1 MDRRVSGRMS
11 VRRPRATPGRLRA
24 GLLPALVL
32 ALVAGGAAAGCQDRA
47 PSLETRTFRLQYLRP
62 DEAAKIVEPY
72 VYAGRKDAPGSISTF
87 RDGLTIRETPEN
99 VARID
104 SVLSRYDRPVPN
116 LRLRF
121 QLIEADGA
129 GKPDPRIAS
138 LDSLLRG
145 LFRYQGYRLLDQ
157 AEVTAASGGM
167 SSAKLLVDGRSISL
181 NVWLDRVR
189 RVGGGGEADLRVD
202 LESHAFGQIL
212 ATSLTV
218 PIGKTVVLGSG
229 RPDPERGAFIVAV
242 KPEAIVGGAVGAGW
256 RGATGSA
263 SSDSPG

>member
-1 MDRRVSGRMS
+1 V
-11 VRRPRATPGRLRA
+11 VAA
-24 GLLPALVL
+24 AL
-32 ALVAGGAAAGCQDRA
+32 AAGCRAGA
-47 PSLETRTFRLQYLRP
+47 PSLETRTFRLQYLQP
-62 DEAAKIVEPY
+62 KDAAQIVAPY
-72 VYAGRKDAPGSISTF
+72 VYAARKEAAGSISTF
-87 RDGLTIRETPEN
+87 GAGLTVRETPEN
-99 VARID
+99 LARID
-104 SVLSRYDRPVPN
+104 SVLKQYDRPVPN

-145 LFRYQGYRLLDQ
+145 LFRYKGYRLLDE

-167 SSAKLLVDGRSISL
+167 SSARLLVDGRAISL

-189 RVGGGGEADLRVD
+189 GAGDGGEADLRVD
-202 LESHAFGQIL
+202 LESRAFGQIL

-242 KPEAIVGGAVGAGW
+242 KPEAIVGGAGGA
-256 RGATGSA
+256 AH
-263 SSDSPG
+263 

>member
-1 MDRRVSGRMS
+1 MDRRDRGWTRLY
-11 VRRPRATPGRLRA
+11 RPRAPLSHAFARGTLMSVA
-24 GLLPALVL
+24 L
-32 ALVAGGAAAGCQDRA
+32 ALTAALAAGCQGRA
-47 PSLETRTFRLQYLRP
+47 PALETRTFRLQYLQP
-62 DEAAKIVEPY
+62 KDAAQIVGPY
-72 VYAGRKDAPGSISTF
+72 VYAARKDAPGSISTF
-87 RDGLTIRETPEN
+87 RGGLTVRETPEN
-99 VARID
+99 LARID
-104 SVLSRYDRPVPN
+104 SVLAQYDRPVPN

-129 GKPDPRIAS
+129 TKPDPRIAS

-167 SSAKLLVDGRSISL
+167 STAKLLVDGRSISL

-189 RVGGGGEADLRVD
+189 MAASGGGEADLRVD

-229 RPDPERGAFIVAV
+229 RPDPKRGAFIVAV
-242 KPEAIVGGAVGAGW
+242 KPEAIVGG
-256 RGATGSA
+256 
-263 SSDSPG
+263 SD